1 MKKIIILFFAFIS
14 GISYGQYPVL
24 NAYSLQLES
33 SNVGSY
39 GIYSDQ
45 TDSAVFGMDC
55 INGNSASMGVK
66 TNGTS
71 EIIIHGNPATE
82 VTIRANDTISMLALN
97 SPDDRGKMVM
107 TQNAERFTLV
117 ADARSGVGETDRGIK
132 IIFPSYS
139 EYSGAGFFELHPPK
153 KNGTL
158 AVESA
163 INGSFLLCNGTQV
176 IITNGIITNII
187 QP

>member
-1 MKKIIILFFAFIS
+1 MKKQFLILALFLSIACFSQAPIF
-14 GISYGQYPVL
+14 
-24 NAYSLQLES
+24 NNYSLQF
-33 SNVGSY
+33 SNNAGSY
-39 GIYSDQ
+39 GIYSNQ
-45 TDSAVFGMDC
+45 STSALFGVDGAS
-55 INGNSASMGVK
+55 GNSASIGTN

-71 EIIIHGNPATE
+71 QIIVHGVTATE
-82 VTIRANDTISMLALN
+82 ATITANDTISSIALN

-107 TQNAERFTLV
+107 YQDTDRFTIS

-163 INGSFLLCNGTQV
+163 ISGSFLLCNGTQV

-187 QP
+187 EP